1 MKIIESIEEMQKYSQ
16 QLKRDG
22 KTIAC
27 VATEGYLHDGHM
39 SLVKIAK
46 ENADVVVM
54 CLQPSIAALKFS
66 IEWSENYK
74 KYLIEEGER
83 HQQESLENDLEIC
96 RKYKVDII
104 FYPNMLDYYPNPFP
118 TINIYHAINKRLL
131 DNPYMYNLGVMTGV
145 ILDLNIKI
153 WNSVLPDIVVEGQ
166 KDIHQTLLMKVFAN
180 YFHFPIKVI
189 IAPTIRDSDGLA
201 LSSRNKFLSKSER
214 QNATSVYQSLQEVSN
229 WSSYPSID
237 KIKEYI
243 TNYINNA
250 GGDVYWIDICCAE
263 TLEELDV
270 IDKETIIIVA
280 AYFGEIA
287 VKTYDQ
293 RPVDIMDNIIIE
305 PK

>member
-1 MKIIESIEEMQKYSQ
+1 MKIIESIDEMQEYSQ

-22 KTIAC
+22 KTIAL
-27 VATEGYLHDGHM
+27 VDTMGYLHDGHM

-54 CLQPSIAALKFS
+54 RTTAMPDVIKFS
-66 IEWSENYK
+66 IEWPENYK

-83 HQQESLENDLEIC
+83 HQQQSLENDLEIC
-96 RKYKVDII
+96 RKHNIDI
-104 FYPNMLDYYPNPFP
+104 FFHPNMLDYHPNPVQ
-118 TINIYHAINKRLL
+118 TITIYHAINKRLL
-131 DNPYMYNLGVMTGV
+131 NNPYMYKFGVV
-145 ILDLNIKI
+145 ISWVLDLDLKT
-153 WNSVLPDIVVEGQ
+153 WNTVLPDIVVAGQ
-166 KDIHQTLLMKVFAN
+166 KDIHQNILLKVFAN

-201 LSSRNKFLSKSER
+201 FSSGNRFLSDFDR

-243 TNYINNA
+243 ANYINNV
-250 GGDVYWIDICCAE
+250 GGDVYFIDICCAE

-270 IDKETIIIVA
+270 IDKETIIAVA
-280 AYFGEIA
+280 AKFGE
-287 VKTYDQ
+287 
-293 RPVDIMDNIIIE
+293 VDIGDNIIVE

>member
-1 MKIIESIEEMQKYSQ
+1 MKIIESIDEMREYSR

-22 KTIAC
+22 KTIAR
-27 VATEGYLHDGHM
+27 VAGQGYLHDGHM

-54 CLQPSIAALKFS
+54 QTVAMPDLLIFS
-66 IEWSENYK
+66 IEWPENYK
-74 KYLIEEGER
+74 KYLIEEEIQY
-83 HQQESLENDLEIC
+83 QQQSLENDLEIC
-96 RKYKVDII
+96 RKHNIDI
-104 FYPNMLDYYPNPFP
+104 FFHPNMLDHYPNPIQ

-131 DNPYMYNLGVMTGV
+131 NNPYMYKFGVV
-145 ILDLNIKI
+145 ISWVLDLDLKT
-153 WNSVLPDIVVEGQ
+153 WNTVLPDIVVAGQ
-166 KDIHQTLLMKVFAN
+166 KDIHQNILLKVFAN

-201 LSSRNKFLSKSER
+201 LSSGNRFLSDFDR
-214 QNATSVYQSLQEVSN
+214 QNATSVYQSLQEVST

-243 TNYINNA
+243 ANYINKVY
-250 GGDVYWIDICCAE
+250 GDVYYIDICCAE

-270 IDKETIIIVA
+270 IDKETVIAVSAKFGEVIIV
-280 AYFGEIA
+280 
-287 VKTYDQ
+287 
-293 RPVDIMDNIIIE
+293 DNIIVE